1 MDVTGETNEEV
12 LKVIEENPQGVL
24 ETSRSKTRGSEHP
37 GLTPLG
43 LKAITDPSQVL
54 DLMEVKD
61 VQKTLTPKEGG
72 PNNRIE
78 HFSKSK

>member
-1 MDVTGETNEEV
+1 MDIAGETNEAL

-24 ETSRSKTRGSEHP
+24 ETSRSKTRGSDHP

-43 LKAITDPSQVL
+43 LKAITDPSQAL
-54 DLMEVKD
+54 DYKQVKEN
-61 VQKTLTPKEGG
+61 QKTLTPKEGG

-78 HFSKSK
+78 HFS